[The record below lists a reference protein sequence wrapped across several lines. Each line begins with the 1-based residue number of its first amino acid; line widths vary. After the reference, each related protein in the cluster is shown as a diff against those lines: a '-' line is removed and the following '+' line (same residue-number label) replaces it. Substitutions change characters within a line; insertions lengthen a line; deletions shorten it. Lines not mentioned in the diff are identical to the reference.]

1 MNMTFRQLRLFLAL
15 AEHGSITAAA
25 RACHVTQPTVSMQLR
40 ELSDSV
46 GLPLYEQIGKKLY
59 LTAAGEALAETARAM
74 VDEWSAFGQRIDA
87 MKGLARGRVRLAVV
101 STAKYF
107 VPRLLGSFCA
117 SHPDVDVALE
127 VLNRDGVVARLQ
139 DNRDDLYIMSMP
151 PPHLEIER
159 HEFLPNPLVLIAPEG
174 HPLAGR
180 RQIPLDALRDERFIL
195 REPGSGTRLSC
206 DAHFGQQGFAP
217 RVRLELG
224 SNEAIQQAVAGGMGL
239 AVISRHALPQQLSDN
254 QLTLL
259 DVQGFPLQSHWWTL
273 YPHGKRLSP
282 LARVLL
288 EHIEQTASDW
298 YRQRQGAGAAGT
310 PVPPPARDGTETLLN
325 GRGAVRP
332 ARS

>member
-1 MNMTFRQLRLFLAL
+1 M
-15 AEHGSITAAA
+15 
-25 RACHVTQPTVSMQLR
+25 
-40 ELSDSV
+40 
-46 GLPLYEQIGKKLY
+46 
-59 LTAAGEALAETARAM
+59 
-74 VDEWSAFGQRIDA
+74 
-87 MKGLARGRVRLAVV
+87 V

-127 VLNRDGVVARLQ
+127 ILNRDGVVARLQ

-151 PPHLEIER
+151 PPHLELER
-159 HEFLPNPLVLIAPEG
+159 HDFLPNPLVLIAPEG

-180 RQIPLDALRDERFIL
+180 RQIPLAELGEERFIL

-206 DAHFGQQGFAP
+206 DAHFAQQGFRP

-239 AVISRHALPQQLSDN
+239 AVISRHALAQQPAED
-254 QLTLL
+254 QLALL

-273 YPHGKRLSP
+273 YPRGKRLSP

-288 EHIEQTASDW
+288 DHIEQTASDW
-298 YRQRQGAGAAGT
+298 YRQRQYKDAVST
-310 PVPPPARDGTETLLN
+310 PAPPPTRQSGEPGQA
-325 GRGAVRP
+325 
-332 ARS
+332 